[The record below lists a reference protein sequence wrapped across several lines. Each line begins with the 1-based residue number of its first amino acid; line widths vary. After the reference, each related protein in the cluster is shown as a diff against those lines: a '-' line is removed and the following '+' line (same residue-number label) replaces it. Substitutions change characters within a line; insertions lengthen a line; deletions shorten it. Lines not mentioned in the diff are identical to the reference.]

1 MLNSLVRVSRRDRW
15 MAYNTPQIVEMMHR
29 GTPNINT
36 HSTRHSAMSIPSR
49 RSMQTSMCAPRAMGA
64 HLAIHGNTPL
74 RTLEVYNRSHPEG
87 CDPTFP
93 PTTKQHIADRGDSM
107 RQSANQHIPQV
118 TRVPNKR
125 IHNATHGRIRRH
137 QPTHQLQLH
146 PFTSERFHALL
157 NSLFKVLFNFPSR
170 YLFAIGL
177 VLYVALDG
185 VYHPIRSAFPSKP
198 TLE

>member
-1 MLNSLVRVSRRDRW
+1 MSL
-15 MAYNTPQIVEMMHR
+15 PL
-29 GTPNINT
+29 
-36 HSTRHSAMSIPSR
+36 R
-49 RSMQTSMCAPRAMGA
+49 RSTLTHMCAPRAMGA
-64 HLAIHGNTPL
+64 HLAMHDNTPL
-74 RTLEVYNRSHPEG
+74 CAPKVYNRTQSED

-93 PTTKQHIADRGDSM
+93 LTTKQHIADRGDSM
-107 RQSANQHIPQV
+107 RQTDNQHTPQT

-125 IHNATHGRIRRH
+125 IHNAAHEHIRSH
-137 QPTHQLQLH
+137 QPSCQLQLH
-146 PFTSERFHALL
+146 PLTSERFHALL

>member
-1 MLNSLVRVSRRDRW
+1 MSAPPR
-15 MAYNTPQIVEMMHR
+15 A
-29 GTPNINT
+29 
-36 HSTRHSAMSIPSR
+36 STQAPLCATSNGLTSPYTAIRHSARQESITGYTPKSTTLPS
-49 RSMQTSMCAPRAMGA
+49 SQQQSNTSPIVVPAQGKQPTN
-64 HLAIHGNTPL
+64 ITPQA
-74 RTLEVYNRSHPEG
+74 TL
-87 CDPTFP
+87 
-93 PTTKQHIADRGDSM
+93 
-107 RQSANQHIPQV
+107 
-118 TRVPNKR
+118 VPHKR
-125 IHNATHGRIRRH
+125 IRNATHEQVRKH
-137 QPTHQLQLH
+137 QPSCHLQLH

>member
-1 MLNSLVRVSRRDRW
+1 
-15 MAYNTPQIVEMMHR
+15 
-29 GTPNINT
+29 
-36 HSTRHSAMSIPSR
+36 MSIPLR
-49 RSMQTSMCAPRAMGA
+49 RSTLTTVCAPRAMGA

-74 RTLEVYNRSHPEG
+74 STPKVYNRSLPEES
-87 CDPTFP
+87 DPTFP
-93 PTTKQHIADRGDSM
+93 LTTKQHITDRGDSM
-107 RQSANQHIPQV
+107 RQTDNQHTPQT

-125 IHNATHGRIRRH
+125 IHNAAHEHARSH
-137 QPTHQLQLH
+137 QPSRQLQLH

>member
-1 MLNSLVRVSRRDRW
+1 MRHEQW
-15 MAYNTPQIVEMMHR
+15 AY
-29 GTPNINT
+29 
-36 HSTRHSAMSIPSR
+36 
-49 RSMQTSMCAPRAMGA
+49 
-64 HLAIHGNTPL
+64 LAILSNTPL
-74 RTLEVYNRSHPEG
+74 RAPRVYNRLHSEKHN
-87 CDPTFP
+87 PTFLSA
-93 PTTKQHIADRGDSM
+93 TEQHIADRGDNV
-107 RQSANQHIPQV
+107 RKTANQRTPQV
-118 TRVPNKR
+118 TRVPHKR
-125 IHNATHGRIRRH
+125 IHNVTHRYIRKH
-137 QPTHQLQLH
+137 QPLRHLQLH

>member
-1 MLNSLVRVSRRDRW
+1 MRHYQWASLAMLD
-15 MAYNTPQIVEMMHR
+15 NTLLC
-29 GTPNINT
+29 
-36 HSTRHSAMSIPSR
+36 
-49 RSMQTSMCAPRAMGA
+49 TSK
-64 HLAIHGNTPL
+64 
-74 RTLEVYNRSHPEG
+74 VYNRSHSEEHN
-87 CDPTFP
+87 PTFLL
-93 PTTKQHIADRGDSM
+93 TTKQHIVDRGYSTGK
-107 RQSANQHIPQV
+107 SVNQHTPQ
-118 TRVPNKR
+118 TKCVPHKR
-125 IHNATHGRIRRH
+125 IHTSAHEHIRKH
-137 QPTHQLQLH
+137 QPPCQLQLH

>member
-1 MLNSLVRVSRRDRW
+1 
-15 MAYNTPQIVEMMHR
+15 
-29 GTPNINT
+29 
-36 HSTRHSAMSIPSR
+36 
-49 RSMQTSMCAPRAMGA
+49 MQAPMCATSNVAYLAM
-64 HLAIHGNTPL
+64 HSNTSL
-74 RTLEVYNRSHPEG
+74 CASRVYNRFHSEKQN
-87 CDPTFP
+87 PTFLS
-93 PTTKQHIADRGDSM
+93 TTKQHIADRSDSV
-107 RQSANQHIPQV
+107 RKTVNQHTPQT

-125 IHNATHGRIRRH
+125 IHNAAHERIRKH
-137 QPTHQLQLH
+137 QPLRHLQLH